1 MLSQRLYIWVQ
12 YLYIL
17 VAQPVITLLFGAGY
31 FIFETFYNV
40 VSIAGNGF
48 LSHRPTHNMFLNTF
62 VGMGML
68 GWVCLGGVLVSAVK
82 RTLQKGGFSEL
93 GRVLLLGQLIFM
105 LIDDSLTMV
114 NSAAIVFIV
123 VALAGQESDTEKLRL
138 R

>member
-1 MLSQRLYIWVQ
+1 
-12 YLYIL
+12 
-17 VAQPVITLLFGAGY
+17 
-31 FIFETFYNV
+31 
-40 VSIAGNGF
+40 
-48 LSHRPTHNMFLNTF
+48 
-62 VGMGML
+62 
-68 GWVCLGGVLVSAVK
+68 VLVSAVK